1 MGEVKRRGRIWW
13 IRYYRN
19 GRRHEESARTE
30 KRTEAEHLLKL
41 REGDVARGV
50 PITTRIGQLRYEE
63 AAADFLNDYQVNGRR
78 AYNHVERRHRL
89 ALEPYFRRRRMVTIS
104 TPDVRAY
111 VAARLHKGAA
121 NSTVNRELAA
131 LKRMFSLAIQA
142 GKLLHRPYIPMLRE
156 DNVRQ
161 GFFERDQFDAVRGHL
176 APQLRGIVTFAYYT
190 GWRVPSE
197 ILPLEW
203 NRVDLTVGTV
213 RLEPGTTKNSH
224 GRLIK
229 FNDLDELR
237 QAMQDQ
243 WAIHEGL
250 RQTGIICPWVFP
262 RKNGKPI
269 KGFQKAWTNACAK
282 AGVAGRIP
290 HDFRRTAVRNL
301 ERAGVPRSVA
311 MQMTGHLTES
321 VYRRYDIVSD
331 ADLSSAAK
339 QLNAA
344 VGGYTK

>member
-1 MGEVKRRGRIWW
+1 MGEVRRRGRIWW

-30 KRTEAEHLLKL
+30 KKTEAETLLKI

-50 PITTRIGQLRYEE
+50 PMTTRIGQLRYEE
-63 AAADFLNDYQVNGRR
+63 AVSDLLNDYKVNGRK

-111 VAARLHKGAA
+111 VATRQQAGGA
-121 NSTVNRELAA
+121 NSTINRELAA
-131 LKRMFSLAIQA
+131 LKRMFTLAIQA
-142 GKLLHRPYIPMLRE
+142 GKLLHRPHIPLLRE

-161 GFFERDQFDAVRGHL
+161 GFFEREQFDDVRQQL
-176 APQLRGIVTFAYYT
+176 APQLRGLVTFAYYT
-190 GWRVPSE
+190 GWRVTSE
-197 ILPLEW
+197 VLPLEW
-203 NRVDLTVGTV
+203 NRVDLTLGTV
-213 RLEPGTTKNSH
+213 RLEPGTTKNRR

-229 FNDLDELR
+229 FNDLIELR

-250 RQTGIICPWVFP
+250 RRKGVICPWVFP
-262 RKNGKPI
+262 RRNGKQM
-269 KGFQKAWTNACAK
+269 KGFRKAWISACAK
-282 AGVAGRIP
+282 AGVSGRIP

-331 ADLSSAAK
+331 ADLASAAR
-339 QLNAA
+339 QRNAA
-344 VGGYTK
+344 LSR